1 MEQQLRD
8 LTKALIRRRE
18 RLVAVVTVP
27 FALYFISSS
36 TGMTWQ
42 QLRVL
47 VAIVAFIMLATRFAG
62 GAWLL
67 RRAGE
72 LGALAQRAD
81 PESLRRAKAGLARFP
96 RYSAVIA
103 GARWLVGA
111 PVGAIVTSAFAGLSG
126 LQLAAIAVVPFMVVP
141 YVITISYVI
150 AENGIAP
157 ALAGPVLCPVRLPRA
172 QIVDIGENAR
182 RLFLALAISALPV
195 GTLTF
200 LFAISATHLVEF
212 HHLGLHLVV
221 IAAFTALLLFLV
233 VRESSRGT
241 NRSVDALVESIEAA
255 SRGDFACVRPDGG
268 STSEYGHVAQSVHA
282 LAGTVE
288 RLLRELA
295 RMSREHEAG
304 DVDAALEEGQFEG
317 AYRDIARAVDEMVGS
332 HVRMNRQ
339 AMETFARL
347 ARGDFD
353 ASLAP
358 LPGKKRFVNE
368 TLEGVRENLTGLVAE
383 LTRVTAAHAAGDV
396 DAALDAARFQGGFR
410 AIAEGVNGMAAD
422 QRALTAKL
430 LACVDRFGKG
440 DFEAPL
446 ERFPGKKG
454 AVNETVEQVRAR
466 LKALVADAAMLSS
479 AAVEGRFSVRA
490 EASRHDGDYGR
501 IVQGVNDTLDA
512 ILAPIQEMAAMLDA
526 LAAGRLAS
534 RLDASRYHAD
544 ARALA
549 ERVNRTVDLLL
560 APTEEATAVLEA
572 LARRDLRARMK
583 GAYQGDHA
591 RMKEAVNATGTSL
604 HDALQQV
611 ADAAAQ
617 VSSAAAQIASSSQAV
632 AGGASEQAATLEE
645 TTATVATVAAMT
657 GRATDHAQ
665 RANALARSAR
675 AAAAD
680 GEGAMRQL
688 QGTMAGIRQSAE
700 ATSQIIRDVS
710 EIAFQTNLLALN
722 AAVEAARAGEAG
734 RGFAVVA
741 EEVRSLA
748 LRAKEAAQKTESLIR
763 DSVKQ
768 AGEGAGASVRAG
780 EKLREILVGADEVTA
795 IVSEMA
801 TSSKEQ
807 AAGFSKVSAA
817 VSEMDKVTQQNAAS
831 AEESSSSA
839 SELNAQAEELA
850 AMVAGF
856 ELERAAAPP
865 RPRALPK
872 PAPAPPARKAP
883 VLRPLPPPAAAPAP
897 RNGSDAAKA
906 HDPFPM
912 GDAPDPIPDF

>member
-1 MEQQLRD
+1 MQQQLRD

-18 RLVAVVTVP
+18 RLVTIVTVP
-27 FALYFISSS
+27 FAIYFVSSI
-36 TGMTWQ
+36 TGMIWP
-42 QLRVL
+42 QLRALLAVAVL
-47 VAIVAFIMLATRFAG
+47 VVLSTRYAG
-62 GAWLL
+62 KAWLL
-67 RRAGE
+67 ARADE
-72 LGALAQRAD
+72 IGALAGRGD
-81 PESLRRAKAGLARFP
+81 PESLRRAKAGLVRFP
-96 RYSAVIA
+96 RYEAIIAASRWIVGVPASAV
-103 GARWLVGA
+103 
-111 PVGAIVTSAFAGLSG
+111 VTWAFAGLSA
-126 LQLAAIAVVPFMVVP
+126 LQVAAVAVIPVMVVP

-157 ALAGPVLCPVRLPRA
+157 ALAGPVLSPVYLPRA

-200 LFAISATHLVEF
+200 LLAISATHLVEF

-221 IAAFTALLLFLV
+221 IAAFTALALFLV

-241 NRSVDALVESIEAA
+241 SRSIDALVESIEAA
-255 SRGDFACVRPDGG
+255 SRGDFAHVRPDGG
-268 STSEYGHVAQSVHA
+268 STSEYGYVAQSVHA

-288 RLLRELA
+288 RLLGELA
-295 RMSREHEAG
+295 RMSREHEVG
-304 DVDAALEEGQFEG
+304 DVDAALEEEQFEG

-353 ASLAP
+353 ASLAA
-358 LPGKKRFVNE
+358 LPGKKRFVND
-368 TLEGVRENLTGLVAE
+368 TLEGVRENLKGLVAE
-383 LTRVTAAHAAGDV
+383 LTRVTAAQAAGDV

-410 AIAEGVNGMAAD
+410 AIAQGVNGMAAD

-430 LACVDRFGKG
+430 LACVDRFGQG
-440 DFEAPL
+440 DFGATL
-446 ERFPGKKG
+446 ESFPGKKA

-466 LKALVADAAMLSS
+466 LKALVADAAMLSR
-479 AAVEGRFSVRA
+479 AAVEGRFAVRA
-490 EASRHDGDYGR
+490 QASRHDGDYGR

-512 ILAPIQEMAAMLDA
+512 ILAPIQEIAAMLDA

-534 RLDASRYHAD
+534 RLDATRYQAD

-572 LARRDLRARMK
+572 LARRDLRARMR

-591 RMKEAVNATGTSL
+591 RMKEAVNATGSSL
-604 HDALQQV
+604 HEALRQV

-617 VSSAAAQIASSSQAV
+617 VSTASAQIASSSQAV
-632 AGGASEQAATLEE
+632 AGGASEQAAALEE
-645 TTATVATVAAMT
+645 TTATVATVAALT
-657 GRATDHAQ
+657 GRATDNAQ
-665 RANALARSAR
+665 QANTLSRTART
-675 AAAAD
+675 AAAD
-680 GEGAMRQL
+680 GEAAMRQL

-763 DSVKQ
+763 ESVKQ
-768 AGEGAGASVRAG
+768 TGEGEGASVRAA
-780 EKLREILVGADEVTA
+780 EKLREILASVDQVSA

-807 AAGFSKVSAA
+807 AAGVSKVSVA
-817 VSEMDKVTQQNAAS
+817 VSEMEKVTQQNAAS
-831 AEESSSSA
+831 AEESSSAA

-850 AMVAGF
+850 ALVAGF
-856 ELERAAAPP
+856 ELERAGAAP
-865 RPRALPK
+865 RLRALPRSD
-872 PAPAPPARKAP
+872 PAP
-883 VLRPLPPPAAAPAP
+883 APAP
-897 RNGSDAAKA
+897 RNTPVPGSLAWPGPAR
-906 HDPFPM
+906 
-912 GDAPDPIPDF
+912 

>member
-1 MEQQLRD
+1 MEQPLRD
-8 LTKALIRRRE
+8 LTMALIRRRE
-18 RLVAVVTVP
+18 RLVAVATVP
-27 FALYFISSS
+27 FALYFISST
-36 TGMTWQ
+36 TGVTGR
-42 QLRVL
+42 QLSVL
-47 VAIVAFIMLATRFAG
+47 VAIVAFIMFATRYAG
-62 GAWLL
+62 AAWLL
-67 RRAGE
+67 GRAGE
-72 LGALAQRAD
+72 LAELVRRGD
-81 PESLRRAKAGLARFP
+81 PESLRRAKAGLTRFP
-96 RYSAVIA
+96 RYSAIIA
-103 GARWLVGA
+103 GSRWLVGA
-111 PVGAIVTSAFAGLSG
+111 PVGAIVTWAFAGLSG
-126 LQLAAIAVVPFMVVP
+126 LQLAAITVVPFMVVP
-141 YVITISYVI
+141 YVVAIAYVI

-157 ALAGPVLCPVRLPRA
+157 ALAGPVLCPVHLPRA
-172 QIVDIGENAR
+172 QIVDVGENAR
-182 RLFLALAISALPV
+182 RLLLSLAISALPV

-212 HHLGLHLVV
+212 HHLGLHLVG

-241 NRSVDALVESIEAA
+241 NRSIDALVESIEAA
-255 SRGDFACVRPDGG
+255 SRGDFARVRPDAG
-268 STSEYGHVAQSVHA
+268 STSEYGYVAQSVHE

-288 RLLRELA
+288 RLLGELA
-295 RMSREHEAG
+295 RMTREHEAG
-304 DVDAALEEGQFEG
+304 DMDAALEEGKFEG

-358 LPGKKRFVNE
+358 LPGKKRLVND
-368 TLEGVRENLTGLVAE
+368 TLEGVRENLKGLVAE

-396 DAALDAARFQGGFR
+396 DAALASARFQGGFR

-446 ERFPGKKG
+446 ERFPGKKA

-466 LKALVADAAMLSS
+466 LKALVADAAMLSR

-490 EASRHDGDYGR
+490 AASRHDGDYGR

-512 ILAPIQEMAAMLDA
+512 ILAPIEEIAAMLDA

-534 RLDASRYHAD
+534 RLEASRYHAD

-560 APTEEATAVLEA
+560 APTEEATSVLEA
-572 LARRDLRARMK
+572 LARRDLRARME
-583 GAYQGDHA
+583 GAYEGDHA
-591 RMKEAVNATGTSL
+591 RMKEAVNATGHSL
-604 HDALQQV
+604 HAALQQV
-611 ADAAAQ
+611 ADAAEQ
-617 VSSAAAQIASSSQAV
+617 VSSAAAQIASSSQVV
-632 AGGASEQAATLEE
+632 AGGASEQAAALVE

-665 RANALARSAR
+665 QANTFARSAR
-675 AAAAD
+675 TAAGD
-680 GEGAMRQL
+680 GAEVMRLL
-688 QGTMAGIRQSAE
+688 QGTMGGIRQSAE

-748 LRAKEAAQKTESLIR
+748 LRAKEAALKTESLIR

-768 AGEGAGASVRAG
+768 AGEGEAASVRAG
-780 EKLREILVGADEVTA
+780 EKLREILGGVDRVSA

-801 TSSKEQ
+801 AASKEQ
-807 AAGFSKVSAA
+807 AAGVSKVSVS
-817 VSEMDKVTQQNAAS
+817 VSEMEKVTQQNAAS
-831 AEESSSSA
+831 AEESSSAA
-839 SELNAQAEELA
+839 SELNAQAGELA

-856 ELERAAAPP
+856 ELERAAAAP
-865 RPRALPK
+865 RPRALPRPPPP
-872 PAPAPPARKAP
+872 PAPRKPPAP
-883 VLRPLPPPAAAPAP
+883 LPLPPPAPAA
-897 RNGSDAAKA
+897 RNGPARGKA
-906 HDPFPM
+906 PDPFPM
-912 GDAPDPIPDF
+912 EEAPDPIPGF